1 MADSQSKPQVLL
13 SGEVKTPPF
22 STKTRLEAG
31 FLLRQLQEGETLSM
45 PCSRPMPSIGA
56 RCHELRINDKDK
68 SWRIIYRIDEDAI
81 VILDVF
87 NKTTNKTPSQVIENC
102 KQRLKQYDEL

>member
-1 MADSQSKPQVLL
+1 MADSQNKPLVWL

-22 STKTRLEAG
+22 STNARLEAG
-31 FLLRQLQEGETLSM
+31 FLSRQLQEGETLSM
-45 PCSRPMPSIGA
+45 PFSRPMPSIGA
-56 RCHELRINDKDK
+56 RCYELRINDKDK
-68 SWRIIYRIDEDAI
+68 SWRIIYRIDEDAT